1 MVLSSEEDDD
11 DDMHEEHHRQTT
23 TTTTTSPRNL
33 SVKEIETLTVVELKI
48 ELGLRGLKKTGNKP
62 ELQARLAQWCTSQ
75 SSELPVEQR
84 GIVSKSSSSHSILEA
99 SAMQNHHHPWKRFE
113 RELLSWDIESSTLL
127 KPNHNNN
134 DSQKQP
140 GKNNYNKKK
149 DHNHNDE
156 SLLLRADSLAEWA
169 RTVDLQ
175 PLLHRRQAIH
185 REKLKGKKKYH
196 PKQPDPHTNA
206 NDDGSLD
213 NKRTLP
219 PAEEYRSVVKQ
230 MFERSSASKYSN
242 WEVQQMYRAAKHADQ
257 AGDRDLCK
265 RLLLELKTAT
275 PNDARIYRRLSR
287 MEREDGNVN
296 QARSILREGLARH
309 PNNAFLWHGLGQLEA
324 SVGNVVAQKEYLRK
338 AIEVDPSL
346 PHSHHALGTLEH
358 TQGQIANAMKT
369 LKNGIEYCPTN
380 HRLHHALGDLYR
392 DAKMLDMAS
401 SSYRKALQHGPHVS
415 HGFAYTA
422 LAYVAYEQDRPEEC
436 RRWLHRAIQVNDGRH
451 ANGWVSLAQF
461 EESEG
466 NIDAARA
473 ACLAAISQY
482 ERGLRKPSRNIQ
494 ARQPNQAADVQQHE
508 EGDPISPSRN
518 DWMHLVPSYRSGD
531 RFFNVYRNWARLE
544 ERYGTIETVEEVYER
559 GIIAFSF
566 EWKLTLD
573 WAQYLAMLDMKDK
586 ARRLYAKSCEI
597 ANNRH
602 ADPYRQFAEFEMAH
616 GNYDEARKILYSGAM
631 KLLDENDFK
640 SARHGMTELWYTWAV
655 CEWHLGNLSH
665 ADTLFRQALSLT
677 SSLEEGSKLKS
688 FILYSMARLEYYRE
702 EYRRSQH
709 YIGLCLKE
717 NLMPGGNSKVWDLWA
732 AVAKQMGNDK
742 LVEQCQNHAE
752 QARLQEAA
760 SDGDPSGLSR
770 LLAAAGSTKSSPS
783 PDMQQ
788 LMRRDPW
795 HQKIFGS
802 SGTQFSSVFERLVL
816 PLHKSLHRQLNGL
829 ESTNSLTHHK

>member
-1 MVLSSEEDDD
+1 LSSQDDD
-11 DDMHEEHHRQTT
+11 TDLETT
-23 TTTTTSPRNL
+23 TTNRGRGNPPSSSSSHHRIL
-33 SVKEIETLTVVELKI
+33 SVEEIETLTVVELKV
-48 ELGLRGLKKTGNKP
+48 ELGLRGLKKTGNKH
-62 ELQARLAQWCTSQ
+62 ELQTRLAQWCSIGGDAI
-75 SSELPVEQR
+75 SPSHPYHHLDAVLP
-84 GIVSKSSSSHSILEA
+84 
-99 SAMQNHHHPWKRFE
+99 NHHHEPWKRFE

-127 KPNHNNN
+127 KSNQNDRQQQQQQQQQQQRANKNKNDN
-134 DSQKQP
+134 DS
-140 GKNNYNKKK
+140 
-149 DHNHNDE
+149 
-156 SLLLRADSLAEWA
+156 SLLRADSLAEWA

-185 REKLKGKKKYH
+185 REKLKGKK
-196 PKQPDPHTNA
+196 
-206 NDDGSLD
+206 NDRDGSHE
-213 NKRTLP
+213 NSHHHSSLP
-219 PAEEYRSVVKQ
+219 PAEEYRSVLKK

-242 WEVQQMYRAAKHADQ
+242 REVQQMYRAAKHADQ
-257 AGDRDLCK
+257 AGDRGLSK
-265 RLLLELKTAT
+265 RLLLELKSAT

-296 QARSILREGLARH
+296 QARTILREGLARD
-309 PNNAFLWHGLGQLEA
+309 PKNAFLWHGLGQLEA
-324 SVGNVVAQKEYLRK
+324 SAGDVVAQKQYLRK
-338 AIEVDPSL
+338 AVEVDPSL
-346 PHSHHALGTLEH
+346 PHSYHALGTLEH

-369 LKNGIEYCPTN
+369 LKSGIEYCPTN

-401 SSYRKALQHGPHVS
+401 TSYRKALQYGPHVS

-422 LAYVAYEQDRPEEC
+422 LAYVAYEQDRSEEC
-436 RRWLHRAIQVNDGRH
+436 RRWLHRSIQVNDGRH

-494 ARQPNQAADVQQHE
+494 ARRQEQNQWVDFKQQQQE
-508 EGDPISPSRN
+508 DFISSSRN
-518 DWMHLVPSYRSGD
+518 DLMLSVPSYRSGD

-559 GIIAFSF
+559 GIIAFPL

-573 WAQYLAMLDMKDK
+573 WAQFLAMLDMKDK
-586 ARRLYAKSCEI
+586 ARKLYAKSCKI
-597 ANNRH
+597 ADNRH
-602 ADPYRQFAEFEMAH
+602 ADPYRQFAEFEMVR

-631 KLLDENDFK
+631 KVLDENDFK

-665 ADTLFRQALSLT
+665 ADTLFRRALSLT
-677 SSLEEGSKLKS
+677 CSVEEGSKLKS

-732 AVAKQMGNDK
+732 AVAEQMGNDK
-742 LVEQCQNHAE
+742 LATQCQNHAE
-752 QARLQEAA
+752 QARLQEAE

-770 LLAAAGSTKSSPS
+770 LLAAAGSSKSSPS

-816 PLHKSLHRQLNGL
+816 PVNQSLQRQSEVDIHYEL
-829 ESTNSLTHHK
+829 SDS